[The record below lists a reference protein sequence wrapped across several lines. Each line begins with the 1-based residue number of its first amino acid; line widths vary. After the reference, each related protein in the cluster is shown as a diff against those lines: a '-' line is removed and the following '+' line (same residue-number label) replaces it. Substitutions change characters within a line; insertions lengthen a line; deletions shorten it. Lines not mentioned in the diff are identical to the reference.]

1 MPQEEKQA
9 VGAAV
14 TAAGTQFRIWA
25 PTRQSV
31 EVLIEGSGGTHPLD
45 RAADGW
51 FEGVI
56 EGLAAGDRYRLRLEG
71 GDTYPDPW
79 SRWQPD
85 GVHGASAV
93 VDHDAFEWS
102 DGGWAGVQPADL
114 VIHEVH
120 VGTATDQG
128 TFDALI
134 EHLPHFVDLGVTA
147 LEIMPVAEFPG
158 LRNWGYDA
166 VYLFAPSRAYGGPDG
181 LRRFVNAAHAH
192 GLAVILDVVYN
203 HFGPEGNYMPA
214 VTGGRIFTDRHET
227 PWGSAINYDDDGAEA
242 VRATI
247 LANVRE
253 WVRDY
258 HIDGLRLDAT
268 HAIIDASP
276 VHILQVIAATA
287 RSAAPHRSVVI
298 IAEDERNDRRLLLP
312 VSEGGLALDAVWADD
327 AHHSLRRLV
336 AGDSEGYYAAYEGT
350 TAELARA
357 LRQGWL
363 YEGEQYAPTGEGR
376 GTPATGLSPQSFVH
390 CIQNHDQTG
399 NRAHGERLNHQVEP
413 DVYRAVS
420 ALLLLSP
427 YTPLLWMGQEWAAS
441 SPFLYFTDHPEEL
454 GRLVTAG
461 RREEF
466 RKFSAFADPSLREHI
481 PDPQAEETFRR
492 SVLLWSERER
502 QPHAGV
508 LALYREL
515 LALRRAH
522 PALRERSRHSW
533 DVQAYS
539 ESSIVLRR
547 SAETELLLV
556 VHMRDDDE
564 VELPQPAWR
573 RLLHTEEARF
583 GGSGDAPALD
593 SDGRLFLPRPCAA
606 LLETG

>member
-1 MPQEEKQA
+1 MMQQQQTQV
-9 VGAAV
+9 VGAVPVAG
-14 TAAGTQFRIWA
+14 GTQFRIWA
-25 PTRQSV
+25 PTSRSV
-31 EVLIEGSGGTHPLD
+31 DVVIEGSGLAHPL
-45 RAADGW
+45 ASGTAGW
-51 FEGVI
+51 FEGLA
-56 EGLAAGDRYRLRLEG
+56 EGLAAGDRYRLRLDG
-71 GDTYPDPW
+71 SDTYPDPW

-93 VDHDAFEWS
+93 VEHDAFEWS
-102 DGGWAGVQPADL
+102 DEGWAGIQPADL
-114 VIHEVH
+114 VIQEVH
-120 VGTATDQG
+120 VGTATAQG

-134 EHLPHFVDLGVTA
+134 EHLPHFVDLGVSA

-158 LRNWGYDA
+158 MRNWGYDG
-166 VYLFAPSRAYGGPDG
+166 VYLFAPARAYGGPDG
-181 LRRFVNAAHAH
+181 LRRLVDAAHAH
-192 GLAVILDVVYN
+192 GLGVILDVVYN

-214 VTGGRIFTDRHET
+214 VTGGRIFTDRHQT
-227 PWGSAINYDDDGAEA
+227 PWGSAINYDDDGSDG

-258 HIDGLRLDAT
+258 HLDGLRLDAT

-276 VHILQVIAATA
+276 VHILQEIAATA
-287 RSAAPHRSVVI
+287 RSAAPHRSVVV
-298 IAEDERNDRRLLLP
+298 IAEDETNDRRLLLP
-312 VSEGGLALDAVWADD
+312 TGEGGLALDGVWADD

-363 YEGEQYAPTGEGR
+363 YQGEPYPPTGESR

-399 NRAHGERLNHQVEP
+399 NRAHGERLNHQVEL

-427 YTPLLWMGQEWAAS
+427 CTPLLWMGQEWAATT
-441 SPFLYFTDHPEEL
+441 PFLYFTDHPEEL

-466 RKFSAFADPSLREHI
+466 KTFSAFADPAQRERI
-481 PDPQAEETFRR
+481 PDPQAEETFLR
-492 SVLLWSERER
+492 SVLSWSERER

-508 LALYREL
+508 LAMYREL
-515 LALRRAH
+515 LALRRSH

-539 ESSIVLRR
+539 ETSILLRR
-547 SAETELLLV
+547 SAETELLLI
-556 VHMRDDDE
+556 VHVRGQDE
-564 VELPQPAWR
+564 LSLPQPAR
-573 RLLHTEEARF
+573 RILLHTEEARF
-583 GGSGDAPALD
+583 GGSGVAPSLHP
-593 SDGRLFLPRPCAA
+593 DGRLSLARPCAV
-606 LLETG
+606 LLG